1 MRIGIFGGTFNPPH
15 NGHVTMARAAVAQLG
30 LERLLLVPD
39 NVPPHKPLPDRV
51 TAQQRYD
58 MAALMAAPIGRV
70 AEASDI
76 ELRRTGKS
84 YTSDT
89 LRALHEQ
96 YPDAELWLL
105 MGSDM
110 FLSLHTWHEPEVICE
125 LAYIAA
131 FSRVEE
137 DIRAAM
143 ARQKALLEGQYQAK
157 VMLLD
162 NPELIE
168 LSSTD
173 VRTALAT
180 GQGSDLVPEAV
191 WGYVQREHLYGTAT
205 DLKHLTVEELRPI
218 SMSYLKPKRMPHVLG
233 TAEEAARLA
242 RCFGADEARARVAG
256 LLHDCTKKLDMAEQ
270 LALCEQYG
278 ISLDPLEQK
287 ALKLLHAKTGA
298 AIARHV
304 YGVDNEV
311 YEAILYHTT
320 GRAGMS
326 LMEKILYLA
335 DYIEPSR
342 EFANDPDVVR
352 LRETV
357 YDDLDRGLLLG
368 LTMTIDEMEGMGNP
382 VHHDTLDARDY
393 LIEKG
398 VTI

>member
-1 MRIGIFGGTFNPPH
+1 MNTKKYCS
-15 NGHVTMARAAVAQLG
+15 
-30 LERLLLVPD
+30 LEEG
-39 NVPPHKPLPDRV
+39 
-51 TAQQRYD
+51 
-58 MAALMAAPIGRV
+58 AL
-70 AEASDI
+70 
-76 ELRRTGKS
+76 
-84 YTSDT
+84 
-89 LRALHEQ
+89 
-96 YPDAELWLL
+96 
-105 MGSDM
+105 
-110 FLSLHTWHEPEVICE
+110 
-125 LAYIAA
+125 
-131 FSRVEE
+131 
-137 DIRAAM
+137 
-143 ARQKALLEGQYQAK
+143 KALLQSLMKQSRYEHSLNVSERA
-157 VMLLD
+157 
-162 NPELIE
+162 
-168 LSSTD
+168 
-173 VRTALAT
+173 AFLAEKY
-180 GQGSDLVPEAV
+180 GAD
-191 WGYVQREHLYGTAT
+191 GTA
-205 DLKHLTVEELRPI
+205 
-218 SMSYLKPKRMPHVLG
+218 
-233 TAEEAARLA
+233 
-242 RCFGADEARARVAG
+242 ARVAA

-278 ISLDPLEQK
+278 IRLDPLEQK

-352 LRETV
+352 LREAV
-357 YDDLDRGLLLG
+357 YDDIDRGLLLG

>member
-1 MRIGIFGGTFNPPH
+1 MRIGVFGGTFNPPH
-15 NGHVTMARAAVAQLG
+15 NGHVTMARAAVTHLG
-30 LERLLLVPD
+30 LDRLLLVPD
-39 NVPPHKPLPDRV
+39 NVPPHKPLPSGV
-51 TAQQRYD
+51 TARQRYD
-58 MAALMAAPIGRV
+58 MAALMAAPIGRI

-89 LRALHEQ
+89 LRELHEQ

-110 FLSLHTWHEPEVICE
+110 LLSLHTWHEPEVICQ
-125 LAYIAA
+125 LARIGA
-131 FSRVEE
+131 FCRVEE

-143 ARQKALLEGQYQAK
+143 EQQKALLEREYRAQ
-157 VMLLD
+157 VRLLD
-162 NPELIE
+162 NPKLIE

-173 VRTALAT
+173 VRAALAV
-180 GQGSDLVPEAV
+180 GQGRDLVPESV
-191 WGYVQREHLYGTAT
+191 WGYIRREHLYGTTA

-218 SMSYLKPKRMPHVLG
+218 AMSYLKPKRMPHVLG
-233 TAEEAARLA
+233 TAEEAAELA
-242 RCFGADEARARVAG
+242 RRFGADETRARVAG
-256 LLHDCTKKLDMAEQ
+256 LLHDCTKKLNMAEQ
-270 LALCEQYG
+270 LALCEQYD
-278 ISLDPLEQK
+278 IRLDPLERK

-304 YGVDNEV
+304 YGVDDEV

-352 LRETV
+352 LREAV
-357 YDDLDRGLLLG
+357 YDDIDRGLLLG

>member
-1 MRIGIFGGTFNPPH
+1 MRIGVFGGTFNPPH
-15 NGHVTMARAAVAQLG
+15 NGHVTMARAAVTHLG
-30 LERLLLVPD
+30 LDRLLLVPD
-39 NVPPHKPLPDRV
+39 NVPPHKPLPSGV
-51 TAQQRYD
+51 TARQRYD
-58 MAALMAAPIGRV
+58 MAALMAAPIGRI
-70 AEASDI
+70 AEASDM

-89 LRALHEQ
+89 LRELHEQ

-110 FLSLHTWHEPEVICE
+110 LLSLHTWHEPEVICQ
-125 LAYIAA
+125 LARIGA
-131 FSRVEE
+131 FCRVEE

-143 ARQKALLEGQYQAK
+143 EQQKALLEREYRAQ
-157 VMLLD
+157 VRLLD

-173 VRTALAT
+173 VRDALAA

-191 WGYVQREHLYGTAT
+191 WGYIRREHLYGTTA

-218 SMSYLKPKRMPHVLG
+218 AMSYLKPKRMPHVLG
-233 TAEEAARLA
+233 TAEEAAKLA
-242 RCFGADEARARVAG
+242 RRFGADETRARVAG
-256 LLHDCTKKLDMAEQ
+256 LLHDCTKKLNMAEQ
-270 LALCEQYG
+270 LALCEQYD
-278 ISLDPLEQK
+278 IRLDPLERK

-311 YEAILYHTT
+311 YEAVLYHTT

-352 LRETV
+352 LREAV
-357 YDDLDRGLLLG
+357 YDDIDRGLLLG